1 VLHKTRPL
9 QTEWKDRKRATKL
22 VAKAFKKVKEQA
34 ADINVKSNTLNHSM
48 LELEQQIANL
58 IDMQAQVENEHKAIA
73 EGVQDLELAQFVKDN
88 YPQIATSFKMHKIR
102 RNANEPNSSMTK
114 GKKL

>member
-1 VLHKTRPL
+1 MSQKTRPL
-9 QTEWKDRKRATKL
+9 
-22 VAKAFKKVKEQA
+22 
-34 ADINVKSNTLNHSM
+34 
-48 LELEQQIANL
+48 
-58 IDMQAQVENEHKAIA
+58 HKAIA

-88 YPQIATSFKMHKIR
+88 YPQIATSFKMQKIR